1 MANTGR
7 EEGKY
12 KGEAASENIPYI
24 LADQSLV
31 SMHPRIL
38 FFTAICGAITLSLT
52 GCRSKGLQLP
62 GLEQAVEVYRDSSGI
77 NHIYAQN
84 EHDLFFAQGYL
95 AARDRLFQ
103 FELWRRQ
110 ATGTLAEIL
119 GERELER
126 DRGVRLFRFRGDK
139 KTELS
144 HYHPRGEQIV
154 DAFVAGVNTYIEEA
168 RQDPGS
174 LPVEFR
180 LLGIVPEPWTWEVVV
195 SRHQGLLENVSEEL
209 KISRVVRTIGA
220 EEAKK
225 VYYFH
230 PNEPELEVA
239 PEIPTELLFKDILG
253 PYEAF
258 RQRVQFN
265 PEDVLPEA
273 RATALQ
279 FGEDANTLA
288 EAETQ
293 RHQSDRFGLGS
304 NNWVVSGAHTESGF
318 PYLANDPHR
327 SHAIP
332 SLRYW
337 VHLNAPGWNVV
348 GAGEPEIPGVSIGHN
363 EYGAWGLTIFETD
376 MEDLRVYD
384 LNPENPQQYQYRG
397 EWRDMEARPDTIK
410 VKDRP
415 EVITTHYFTVHG
427 PVTFIDTVLQKAV
440 AVEAAWLEPG
450 GAPYLASLRMD
461 QSQTWEEYR
470 EACAYNHVPAENM
483 IWADREGNIGWQATG
498 LPPIRKGFSGL
509 VATLGDGSQDWEGY
523 LPIGDRPHTY
533 NPASGIIATANEHV
547 TPADYPYPEALGYQ
561 WSDDFRG
568 RRIREVLSSGKKITL
583 DDMGQL
589 QNDYLSLPA
598 RQLVPRLLPLT
609 FENDRARAAIDSL
622 RNWDYVLD
630 KNSVSAG
637 IYVMFERKLRQAVDS
652 MVLDP
657 RVSDLVGSVQ
667 MTRVLEW
674 VDHPEKIFAANPE
687 KERDALLQASLLE
700 ALGSL
705 EEKLGPDMGRWQY
718 GQEKYKHALI
728 RHPLSPALSPQ
739 WRKKLNAGPLPR
751 GGYSF
756 TPSANSYGDNNVSGA
771 SFRIL
776 IDTEDW
782 ERTQGINTP
791 GQSGNPDSPYY
802 KNLFET
808 WANDGY
814 FRVPYTREAVEQAAA
829 ASENY
834 RPGR

>member
-1 MANTGR
+1 M
-7 EEGKY
+7 
-12 KGEAASENIPYI
+12 
-24 LADQSLV
+24 ADQSLV

-38 FFTAICGAITLSLT
+38 FFTAICGAISLSLT
-52 GCRSKGLQLP
+52 GCRPKGLQLP
-62 GLEQAVEVYRDSSGI
+62 GLEQTVEVYRDSSGI

-84 EHDLFFAQGYL
+84 EHDLFLAQGYL

-168 RQDPGS
+168 RKDPGS

-195 SRHQGLLENVSEEL
+195 SRHQGLLENVEDEL
-209 KISRVVRTIGA
+209 NISRVVRTIGA
-220 EEAKK
+220 EATRK
-225 VYYFH
+225 VYNFH
-230 PNEPELEVA
+230 PNEPELEIS
-239 PEIPTELLFKDILG
+239 PEIPTELLFKDLLG
-253 PYEAF
+253 PYKAF
-258 RQRVQFN
+258 RRKVSFK

-273 RATALQ
+273 RATAFD
-279 FGEDANTLA
+279 FGEDQTTLA
-288 EAETQ
+288 EAGTDQ
-293 RHQSDRFGLGS
+293 HPRDRFGLGS
-304 NNWVVSGAHTESGF
+304 NNWAVSGAHTESGY

-363 EYGAWGLTIFETD
+363 EYGAWGLTIFSTD
-376 MEDLRVYD
+376 QEDLKVYD
-384 LNPENPQQYQYRG
+384 INPDNPYQYWYKG
-397 EWRDMEARPDTIK
+397 TWRDMVGVADTIRIK
-410 VKDRP
+410 GRGD
-415 EVITTHYFTVHG
+415 EITTHYYTLHG
-427 PVTFIDTVLQKAV
+427 PVTFIDTLLHKAT
-440 AVEAAWLEPG
+440 AVQAAWLEPG

-470 EACAYNHVPAENM
+470 EACTYNHVPAENM

-509 VATLGDGSQDWEGY
+509 VATLGDGSQDWDGY
-523 LPIGDRPHTY
+523 LPIAERPNTY
-533 NPASGIIATANEHV
+533 NPASGFIATANENV
-547 TPADYPYPEALGYQ
+547 TPAEYPHPEALGYL

-568 RRIREVLSSGKKITL
+568 RRIREVLGSGKKITL
-583 DDMGQL
+583 EDMGRL

-598 RQLVPRLLPLT
+598 RQLVPHLLPLT
-609 FENDRARAAIDSL
+609 FDSDRARAAVDSL

-630 KNSVSAG
+630 KNSVTAG
-637 IYVMFERKLRQAVDS
+637 IYVMFERKLWDAIDS
-652 MVLDP
+652 IVLGQQV
-657 RVSDLVGSVQ
+657 REMAGSTEL
-667 MTRVLEW
+667 TRILQWIEQ
-674 VDHPEKIFAANPE
+674 PEKIFPANPE
-687 KERDALLQASLLE
+687 EERDALLQASLLE
-700 ALGSL
+700 ALASL
-705 EEKLGPDMGRWQY
+705 EQKLGPDMGKWQY
-718 GQEKYKHALI
+718 GQQKYKHALI
-728 RHPLSPALSPQ
+728 RHPLSPALSKE
-739 WRKKLNAGPLPR
+739 WRQKLDAGPLPR
-751 GGYSF
+751 GGYSY

-808 WANDGY
+808 WANDAY
-814 FRVPYTREAVEQAAA
+814 FNVPYTREAVERAAA